1 SFKQSSHLVQHMLVH
16 SGERPYECG
25 TCGRTYNHVSSLI
38 RHRRCH
44 KEATEEGGAASRR
57 FPCGVCQKS
66 FKQSSH
72 LVQHML
78 VHSGE
83 RPYECGTCG
92 RT

>member
-1 SFKQSSHLVQHMLVH
+1 
-16 SGERPYECG
+16 E
-25 TCGRTYNHVSSLI
+25 
-38 RHRRCH
+38 
-44 KEATEEGGAASRR
+44 RR

-92 RT
+92 RAYNHVSSLIRHRRCHKDPAQDGNPAGATPAPVPTTSGVLPAPN

>member
-1 SFKQSSHLVQHMLVH
+1 TSGNTPTASS
-16 SGERPYECG
+16 PAPPAPP
-25 TCGRTYNHVSSLI
+25 
-38 RHRRCH
+38 
-44 KEATEEGGAASRR
+44 EATSKEEKNYFRRLKYFMERR
-57 FPCGVCQKS
+57 FPCGVCHKS

-92 RT
+92 RAYNHVSSLIRHRRCHKE